1 MTDELKN
8 AGRNFKLA
16 NIKPLGAVALAAA
29 ILVAGYIGGELVQL
43 ALNGLKAVGVSED
56 GRIAIGAFVGLVA
69 VALVAAKE
77 DRDELAGRHD

>member
-16 NIKPLGAVALAAA
+16 NLKPLGAVALSAA
-29 ILVAGYIGGELVQL
+29 ILIAGYAGGELVQL
-43 ALNGLKAVGVSED
+43 ALNWLKSTGVSDNVRAAVGV
-56 GRIAIGAFVGLVA
+56 FVGLVV